1 MWLSVHAAL
10 AGVPA
15 KIVQDRAD
23 SGGFPANAAAAAAM
37 VAATGWVRA
46 RWDWRGEHVGA
57 APGERV
63 RRAVAVGVVVAVAV
77 AEWCAAGGLAWFPWI
92 WGGFG
97 LVLGRNPANATSRGR
112 EAAGEG
118 EGESGA
124 SGIWGGGPGGATPG
138 RLSGAA
144 GGEGRGGRGPRVWGI
159 YPLEVTPL
167 GRRKARISK
176 HAASQHFDCS
186 PR

>member
-1 MWLSVHAAL
+1 MWYAVWLSVHAAL

-15 KIVQDRAD
+15 KMARDRAD
-23 SGGFPANAAAAAAM
+23 SDGFPANAAAAVVGGPAR
-37 VAATGWVRA
+37 GRA
-46 RWDWRGEHVGA
+46 CRGERVGA
-57 APGERV
+57 APGERA
-63 RRAVAVGVVVAVAV
+63 RRAVVVGVVVAV

-97 LVLGRNPANATSRGR
+97 PVLGRNPASATGMGRWGRGKVRMGDFRRPAFGSAVPSEKAPAPAAGPRGR
-112 EAAGEG
+112 G
-118 EGESGA
+118 
-124 SGIWGGGPGGATPG
+124 T
-138 RLSGAA
+138 
-144 GGEGRGGRGPRVWGI
+144 RVWGI
-159 YPLEVTPL
+159 YPLEATPL